1 MDNSIRIEKA
11 DDGTF
16 IIRRSK
22 QVERKGKDKDK
33 VEHGPSIMMDYKEE
47 TYTAK
52 DMDRVIEIVREEMG
66 DDEEGSEEEKVK
78 KAWDKETKK

>member
-1 MDNSIRIEKA
+1 MENSMRIEKA

-22 QVERKGKDKDK
+22 QVERKGKNKD
-33 VEHGPSIMMDYKEE
+33 GCCDSPPMMNYKEE

-52 DMDRVIEIVREEMG
+52 DIDRVIEIIKEEM
-66 DDEEGSEEEKVK
+66 DEDEEGSEEDKVK

>member
-22 QVERKGKDKDK
+22 QLERKGKNKD
-33 VEHGPSIMMDYKEE
+33 GCCSPPMMDYKEE
-47 TYTAK
+47 IYTAK

-66 DDEEGSEEEKVK
+66 EDEEGSEEDKVK